1 MVQIDAK
8 GKACPQPVIL
18 AKKELDGG
26 CKDLTVLVDN
36 RAAVENLTR
45 LGGSMGV
52 TVSSGDAEGGFFVR
66 FTGEAVPGS
75 APLISCA
82 PSGNGYAVF
91 IGKEYV
97 GAGDEILGGNL
108 MKMAIY
114 TLSQSDDVPAYV
126 LFMNGGVKLP
136 AGEEPQVIENLHTLI
151 EKGTKVLVCGTCLNY
166 FQMSDRL
173 KVGVM
178 SNMYDILSAMQRA
191 DKVISL

>member
-26 CKDLTVLVDN
+26 CRDLTVLVDN

-52 TVSSGDAEGGFFVR
+52 SVSSGDAEGGYFVR

-75 APLISCA
+75 TPVIACA

-91 IGKEYV
+91 IGKDYV
-97 GAGDEILGGNL
+97 GAGDYTLGYNL

-114 TLSQSDDVPAYV
+114 TLSQSDDVPAYL
-126 LFMNGGVKLP
+126 LFMNDGVKLP
-136 AGEEPQVIENLHTLI
+136 AGEEPQVIENLHALI
-151 EKGTKVLVCGTCLNY
+151 EKGTRILVCGTCLNY
-166 FQMSDRL
+166 YHIAEQL
-173 KVGVM
+173 KVGIM
-178 SNMYDILSAMQRA
+178 SNMYDILTAMQRA
-191 DKVISL
+191 DKVITL

>member
-66 FTGEAVPGS
+66 FTGEAVHGS

-114 TLSQSDDVPAYV
+114 TLSQSDDVPAYI

-136 AGEEPQVIENLHTLI
+136 AGEEPQVIENLHALI

-166 FQMSDRL
+166 YQLSDRL
-173 KVGVM
+173 KVGVV
-178 SNMYDILSAMQRA
+178 SNMYDILGAMQRA